1 MKRYSK
7 KREAILNA
15 IRSTDSHP
23 SADWIYAK
31 LKPDY
36 PDLSLATVYR
46 NIAGFLDKKELK
58 SIGFVQARERF
69 DGRMAQHAHFI
80 CDRCGEVTD
89 VETHG
94 DEQLDEVAAHET
106 GASVTG
112 HELIFR
118 GVCKKCAEKDKS

>member
-7 KREAILNA
+7 KREAIIDA

-31 LKPDY
+31 LKPQF

-46 NIAGFLDKKELK
+46 NIAGFLEDEELK
-58 SIGFVQARERF
+58 SVGFVKSCERF
-69 DGRMAQHAHFI
+69 DGRLSQHAHFI
-80 CDRCGEVTD
+80 CDCCGSVID
-89 VETHG
+89 VETQG
-94 DEQLDEVAAHET
+94 DDRLDEIAARET
-106 GASVTG
+106 GADVMS

-118 GVCKKCAEKDKS
+118 GVCKNCREKNN